1 MERLFNIMLIG
12 YVGAMIYVLTEPWHD
27 EIGGYIVQTVAN
39 SRHTWERG
47 RFVMEA
53 KIDTLILTEGM

>member
-1 MERLFNIMLIG
+1 MQKIYNLMLIA

-27 EIGGYIVQTVAN
+27 EIGEAFIDGTVNA
-39 SRHTWERG
+39 RKVWERG

-53 KIDTLILTEGM
+53 KIDTIILTEGM